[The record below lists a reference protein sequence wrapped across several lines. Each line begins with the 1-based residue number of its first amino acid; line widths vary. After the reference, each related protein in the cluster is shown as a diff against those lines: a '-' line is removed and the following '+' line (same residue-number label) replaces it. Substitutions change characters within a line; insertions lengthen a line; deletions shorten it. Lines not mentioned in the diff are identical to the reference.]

1 MLKNVHSACHQK
13 QMIGLSVL
21 QNTSVHWN
29 LNSLTINTPIPTI
42 LQLFLNSMSSF
53 YQLQLINTSLKYT
66 IKKFLP
72 ECIINM
78 PIQLR
83 SDSMSDCRNPKL
95 GDPTNSSQKFEV

>member
-1 MLKNVHSACHQK
+1 MHPACHQLL
-13 QMIGLSVL
+13 MIRPYSL
-21 QNTSVHWN
+21 QYTSVHWN
-29 LNSLTINTPIPTI
+29 LNSLAINTPIPTI
-42 LQLFLNSMSSF
+42 LQLFLKSMSSF

-83 SDSMSDCRNPKL
+83 NDSKSDCHNPKL
-95 GDPTNSSQKFEV
+95 GGSTNNSQKVEV